1 MIPGYP
7 DPAELWPAVQA
18 RLATPEMATVL
29 RGPNRVYVEGSPL
42 PTALANDQD
51 WGNLA
56 IVPTR
61 TLWNPAAVPGETRG
75 VAFLIRAEFNN
86 LVRPGYS
93 PDISIGAAQRTAYG
107 LLQGWVPA
115 PAGGTPA
122 DFRHF
127 RPANDVQI
135 ASWAQARALWD
146 DERGMWY
153 SSAEYRVSLLDKWA
167 AA

>member
-1 MIPGYP
+1 MIPGYI

-18 RLATPEMATVL
+18 RLSVAGMDAVL
-29 RGPNRVYVEGSPL
+29 RGAGRVYVEGNKL
-42 PTALANDQD
+42 PPALANDAD

-61 TLWNPAAVPGETRG
+61 TLWSPPAAPGESRG

-93 PDISIGAAQRTAYG
+93 PDVAIGAAHRVAYSR
-107 LLQGWVPA
+107 LQGWVPA
-115 PAGGTPA
+115 PAAGTPA

-127 RPANDVQI
+127 RPVTDILI

-153 SSAEYRVSLLDKWA
+153 SSAEYRVRLLDKWA